1 MQFEAEAQVRLVRT
15 VLLHRLVVGD
25 VRDRRGDVVADEL
38 PQSGEDLLGQRDDV
52 LLLDEG
58 GFDVELGELGLAVG
72 AEVLI
77 AVAARDLVVA
87 FHAGNLEQLLEQL
100 RRLRQGV
107 PGARLEAS
115 RDEEV
120 AGTFRCGL
128 RQGRGLDFDEA
139 VRVED
144 GACGLVDVGAQT
156 DRLRRA
162 RAAQVEVPVAQAG
175 LLAHCS
181 GVLGVVGDLERQSRS
196 LGEHLDSGVDDLDL
210 AGGQVRVRVALG
222 ADRHGAR
229 GLDNGFVAQLVGI
242 VLTDDD
248 LHDSRSVTQID
259 EGDTS
264 VIATT
269 IDPPGEGD
277 GFSCVRGSQ
286 ASGFVA
292 SQHLG
297 LLCDVVV

>member
-1 MQFEAEAQVRLVRT
+1 
-15 VLLHRLVVGD
+15 

-38 PQSGEDLLGQRDDV
+38 PQRGEDLLGQSDDV

-87 FHAGNLEQLLEQL
+87 FHAGDLEQLLEQL

-128 RQGRGLDFDEA
+128 RQGRGLDLDEA

-156 DRLRRA
+156 DRLSRA
-162 RAAQVEVPVAQAG
+162 RTAQVEVPVACRRVSSPTSPESSAWSETWNG
-175 LLAHCS
+175 RAAASESTSTVVSMTSISPVGRFGFVLPS
-181 GVLGVVGDLERQSRS
+181 GRTETVP
-196 LGEHLDSGVDDLDL
+196 
-210 AGGQVRVRVALG
+210 VALTTVSLRSWW
-222 ADRHGAR
+222 ASS
-229 GLDNGFVAQLVGI
+229 
-242 VLTDDD
+242 
-248 LHDSRSVTQID
+248 SRTTTCTIPEASRR
-259 EGDTS
+259 S
-264 VIATT
+264 MKAT
-269 IDPPGEGD
+269 PP
-277 GFSCVRGSQ
+277 
-286 ASGFVA
+286 
-292 SQHLG
+292 
-297 LLCDVVV
+297 